1 MPGLRSAS
9 ATSEPP
15 IFGVAVSVGERV
27 RPRKEVIRAAACRFV
42 LGSPRKQSSACK
54 HRRGPMLGSILGWG
68 GAGPAGG
75 VKGALRRP
83 LVALDAALLGAKFD
97 NLTDNLTSGRR
108 AP

>member
-1 MPGLRSAS
+1 
-9 ATSEPP
+9 
-15 IFGVAVSVGERV
+15 
-27 RPRKEVIRAAACRFV
+27 
-42 LGSPRKQSSACK
+42 
-54 HRRGPMLGSILGWG
+54 MLGSILGWG